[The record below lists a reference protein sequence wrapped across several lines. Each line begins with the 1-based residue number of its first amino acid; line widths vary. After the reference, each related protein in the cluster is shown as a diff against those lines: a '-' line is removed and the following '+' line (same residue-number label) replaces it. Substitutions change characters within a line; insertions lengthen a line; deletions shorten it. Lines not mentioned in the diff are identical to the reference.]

1 VDKVIE
7 VVGHGHVEGV
17 QLSELTPLTTLV
29 VWTWNS
35 QYRFV
40 VIEGNCVCV
49 QGGTLFP
56 GPTSALLD
64 GASKG
69 GLDLIDGW
77 ICVGLN
83 IELRTGYTRITT
95 SPVVAIAAEPY
106 QSPTVH

>member
-1 VDKVIE
+1 MDTFIDI
-7 VVGHGHVEGV
+7 VGHGHVEGV

-40 VIEGNCVCV
+40 VIEGNSVSV

-56 GPTSALLD
+56 DPTSALLD

-69 GLDLIDGW
+69 GMDLIDGW

-83 IELRTGYTRITT
+83 IELRAGYARITT
-95 SPVVAIAAEPY
+95 SPVVAISTESYRP
-106 QSPTVH
+106 PTVH